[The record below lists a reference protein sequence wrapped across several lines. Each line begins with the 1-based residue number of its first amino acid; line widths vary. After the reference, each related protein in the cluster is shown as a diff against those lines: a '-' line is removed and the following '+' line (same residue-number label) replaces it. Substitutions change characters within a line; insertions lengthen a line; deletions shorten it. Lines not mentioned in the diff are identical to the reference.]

1 MNAPT
6 STRSICRSLSDS
18 AFVQAGL
25 KIAAKN
31 LQAGKEALAE
41 RDYRRRGLLVAL
53 IFIFITV
60 AALYFYIRQ
69 IEREPAKT

>member
-1 MNAPT
+1 VNE
-6 STRSICRSLSDS
+6 D
-18 AFVQAGL
+18 VQAGL

-41 RDYRRRGLLVAL
+41 RDYRRRGLMVAL

-69 IEREPAKT
+69 VEREPAKT